1 MLAVLEKMEG
11 GTVNVE
17 YINPFLKATVNVLSM
32 MAFVTPVAGKPFV
45 KKDKAAKGDIS
56 GVIGLTGASKG
67 VVVFSLTSAAA
78 IKIVN
83 SMLAESYTDL
93 CPEVSDA
100 IGELTN
106 MISGDARRELAGKG
120 FKFEAGL
127 PSIIKGPG
135 HVIESITKGP
145 TVAIPFDIDG
155 LEFVV
160 ETSFE

>member
-1 MLAVLEKMEG
+1 
-11 GTVNVE
+11 
-17 YINPFLKATVNVLSM
+17 M
-32 MAFVTPVAGKPFV
+32 MAFVTPVAGQPFV
-45 KKDKAAKGDIS
+45 KKDKASKGDIS

-67 VVVFSLTSAAA
+67 VVVFSLTTAAA
-78 IKIVN
+78 VKITN
-83 SMLAESYTDL
+83 SMLSENYAGL
-93 CPEVSDA
+93 VPEVSDA

-127 PSIIKGPG
+127 PSIVKGPN
-135 HVIESITKGP
+135 HVIECVTKGP
-145 TVAIPFDIDG
+145 TITIPFNIDG